1 MHENDS
7 FHLNEDFKFVVSQIT
22 NPHFIVN
29 QETGERLYDSD
40 PDEDL
45 FGFPVTWKKL
55 KKVLLKLPVDS
66 QRKLWYYDKKNNKNH
81 FTSLIIDF
89 VRDVA
94 RTERDGITYSI
105 DAAQKLRSMGWW
117 ERLDSYNYEGREPI
131 STVPLNHAQSEQPS
145 IPPAADKKEFDHQN
159 SIEFEEGGPDGP
171 QATEASN
178 EEVVR
183 EHVIIHDR
191 ATDPHGSDDSLE
203 LKLKEN
209 FSYIRFIN
217 EEVEARIEPRLEAE
231 TRALKAERDAAI
243 SEKEAYKEMSRDLLD
258 VIKTLKGD
266 SSHSVDKN
274 KPESEFKS
282 SGEEE
287 VSSNSSDSQ
296 NLSDHASETPD
307 SSSSAELKEG
317 LFTRFDSN
325 GNHVDHSQPEHAH
338 HHGNV

>member
-1 MHENDS
+1 MHENES

-40 PDEDL
+40 LPDEDL

-81 FTSLIIDF
+81 FTTLIIDF

-94 RTERDGITYSI
+94 RTERDGLTKSVE
-105 DAAQKLRSMGWW
+105 AAQKLKSLGWW
-117 ERLDSYNYEGREPI
+117 ERLEKYNFEGRKSSDSVPQNSVPNEP
-131 STVPLNHAQSEQPS
+131 PS
-145 IPPAADKKEFDHQN
+145 FPPAGYKE
-159 SIEFEEGGPDGP
+159 EFENHSSADSEVEISDRP
-171 QATEASN
+171 QATSTPD

-183 EHVIIHDR
+183 ETVIIPDR
-191 ATDPHGSDDSLE
+191 SSDSHGSDNSLE

-243 SEKEAYKEMSRDLLD
+243 REKEVYEELSRDLLD

-274 KPESEFKS
+274 EPESEFKS

-287 VSSNSSDSQ
+287 VSSNSSHSQ
-296 NLSDHASETPD
+296 NFSDHASETPD
-307 SSSSAELKEG
+307 SSSSAEEN
-317 LFTRFDSN
+317 RS
-325 GNHVDHSQPEHAH
+325 
-338 HHGNV
+338 